1 MKGNGHATP
10 EAAERDAE
18 LARAQ
23 VHSTI
28 DAIASKLTPGQ
39 LMDQSL
45 GYLKRSLPAEFTT
58 QLGQTVRA
66 NPLPVTLVGVGLAW
80 LMMSGR
86 RAAEPAGVGERGGSV
101 GWDDARDDFGLPLQ
115 AGAASSASKPSAA
128 ERLGARAGD
137 VAQTT
142 RERAAQATGATRDA
156 VQHVRQGLTQAGQ
169 RLGDT
174 ARRAGE
180 RLGDTA
186 HQAGQR
192 WSETAGR
199 AGQQLGVLG
208 ERSRV
213 QAERARAAA
222 SRLADEQPLVLAA
235 LGVAVGAVI
244 GALLPSTRRED
255 AWMGDK
261 RDELLGSARGTLREQ
276 AGQLREPAER
286 VMAHARDELSQA
298 ARRMGVAASRD
309 GAAASAGSAA
319 TGSGA
324 GGPAWATRSSR
335 VASPAGTA
343 PAGAASS
350 ADEPRR
356 AASTE
361 PSPSWPRDRMYEGD
375 SLVHSADPIGGPY
388 GMGAAADDAARA
400 GEGLSHSTAET
411 ERQPRIV
418 PGGPDDK
425 TQAPGGRKDIAG

>member
-10 EAAERDAE
+10 EAAERDAD

-58 QLGQTVRA
+58 HLGQTVLA

-86 RAAEPAGVGERGGSV
+86 RGAAPADAPSAGVGEWGGSV

-115 AGAASSASKPSAA
+115 AGAASSASKPSAV

-137 VAQTT
+137 VAQST
-142 RERAAQATGATRDA
+142 RERAAQAKGATRDA
-156 VQHVRQGLTQAGQ
+156 VQHVREGLTQTGQ

-199 AGQQLGVLG
+199 AGQQLGALG

-213 QAERARAAA
+213 QAGRARAAA

-235 LGVAVGAVI
+235 LGVAVGAMI

-276 AGQLREPAER
+276 AEQLRDPAER

-298 ARRMGVAASRD
+298 AQRMGVPVSRD
-309 GAAASAGSAA
+309 GAAASGAPTA
-319 TGSGA
+319 TGSAGTRAGA
-324 GGPAWATRSSR
+324 GGPAWAARSSR
-335 VASPAGTA
+335 VAPSSGTASAGTA
-343 PAGAASS
+343 WSAA
-350 ADEPRR
+350 E
-356 AASTE
+356 ST
-361 PSPSWPRDRMYEGD
+361 
-375 SLVHSADPIGGPY
+375 
-388 GMGAAADDAARA
+388 GAAADDAARA

-418 PGGPDDK
+418 PGGPDDT
-425 TQAPGGRKDIAG
+425 TQAPGGRNDIAG